1 MISEIII
8 PTRLQATM
16 VFLFRFKKNTRI
28 PAALVEIDRFEP
40 SDDILMKKALPD
52 LLGLLYHVDQQLEN
66 RLSLKPH
73 LDAVDN
79 DI

>member
-1 MISEIII
+1 MTGDCRIF
-8 PTRLQATM
+8 
-16 VFLFRFKKNTRI
+16 FLFIYR
-28 PAALVEIDRFEP
+28 
-40 SDDILMKKALPD
+40 SDHSHFNNPLLNQALPD

>member
-1 MISEIII
+1 MTFDKE
-8 PTRLQATM
+8 TLQT
-16 VFLFRFKKNTRI
+16 LLN
-28 PAALVEIDRFEP
+28 L
-40 SDDILMKKALPD
+40 ALPD

>member
-1 MISEIII
+1 LPLIVYNH
-8 PTRLQATM
+8 PTFYLVGERRKERGRKERA
-16 VFLFRFKKNTRI
+16 KK
-28 PAALVEIDRFEP
+28 EE
-40 SDDILMKKALPD
+40 ALPD

>member
-1 MISEIII
+1 MTSFNLIERDGCPLCSFHD
-8 PTRLQATM
+8 AS
-16 VFLFRFKKNTRI
+16 VFI
-28 PAALVEIDRFEP
+28 AL
-40 SDDILMKKALPD
+40 ALPD

>member
-1 MISEIII
+1 VDDCCGIRFSYLF
-8 PTRLQATM
+8 TS
-16 VFLFRFKKNTRI
+16 VF
-28 PAALVEIDRFEP
+28 P
-40 SDDILMKKALPD
+40 LMEKGALPD
-52 LLGLLYHVDQQLEN
+52 LLGLLCHVDQQLEN

>member
-1 MISEIII
+1 MCWMRMRLLFAKHKTTLTNW
-8 PTRLQATM
+8 TRLRS
-16 VFLFRFKKNTRI
+16 L
-28 PAALVEIDRFEP
+28 
-40 SDDILMKKALPD
+40 ALPD

>member
-40 SDDILMKKALPD
+40 SDDILMKSAL
-52 LLGLLYHVDQQLEN
+52 VAFQ
-66 RLSLKPH
+66 
-73 LDAVDN
+73 
-79 DI
+79 